1 MDPWSVWFDDAHI
14 QVKSFLEDPDKPG
27 TVKSLDHTL
36 TLDQPREFH
45 RALHA
50 AIKEAEAAAG

>member
-14 QVKSFLEDPDKPG
+14 QVKSFHADPDSPG
-27 TVKSLDHTL
+27 IVKSLDHML
-36 TLDQPREFH
+36 TLDEARELH
-45 RALHA
+45 KALDT